1 MYIQTPHKPSLLR
14 RPKISQVL
22 RHYKR
27 ELEGNMGVPVTKE
40 MVDTEFKYATKLQQI
55 MRVNIP

>member
-1 MYIQTPHKPSLLR
+1 
-14 RPKISQVL
+14 
-22 RHYKR
+22 
-27 ELEGNMGVPVTKE
+27 MGVPVTKE